1 MFGQIVSNCKSNSIV
16 AADSIMKN
24 LTAQDKAL
32 LEGLVSI
39 FNDLDDKKMDTSA
52 IGIQENGQEKA
63 NPEQNLEKLADL

>member
-1 MFGQIVSNCKSNSIV
+1 
-16 AADSIMKN
+16 MKN